1 MTFGISIRGWKKLTA
16 LIAVGLVTVWLSRA
30 SAQIAPDQSFD
41 ATIASLAAQNP
52 VSVAGL
58 WNVKAF
64 AALSSKGEAS
74 VDAAIA
80 LLSGETAS
88 VAEKNMAVMAMY
100 GLSRHDYVVFLTK
113 LTGLYDRKLVDGA
126 ILSRAVNVPDAFS
139 VELQKDYGDPDVARA
154 LHAIQDRDGISP
166 ETKQNIADILSGKT
180 WRATQAFCLDHVF
193 DHDPDC
199 RLLGWLDLL

>member
-1 MTFGISIRGWKKLTA
+1 MKLAA
-16 LIAVGLVTVWLSRA
+16 LIAVVLVAISPWRSSEAPPA
-30 SAQIAPDQSFD
+30 SAQVAPDQSFN
-41 ATIASLAAQNP
+41 ATIALLAAENP
-52 VSVAGL
+52 LSVAGL

-64 AALSSKGEAS
+64 AALSSMGEAS

-88 VAEKNMAVMAMY
+88 IAEKNIAVMAMY
-100 GLSRHDYVVFLTK
+100 GLSRHDYAVFLAK

-139 VELQKDYGDPDVARA
+139 VELQKHYGDPDVARA
-154 LHAIQDRDGISP
+154 LHAIQDHGDVSP
-166 ETKQNIADILSGKT
+166 ETKQSIADILSGKT